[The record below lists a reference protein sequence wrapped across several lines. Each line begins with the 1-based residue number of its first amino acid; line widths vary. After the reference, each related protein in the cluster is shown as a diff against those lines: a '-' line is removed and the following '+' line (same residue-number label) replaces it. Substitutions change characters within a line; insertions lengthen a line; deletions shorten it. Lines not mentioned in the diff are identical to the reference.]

1 MLEQELELGSHDRL
15 DGAGGSSGLLAA
27 ASRKLLGERLHPVGD
42 ERLDQLGLAREVV
55 VDGALGHA
63 RAIDDLVD
71 GGVGEPP
78 LADELHRGVE
88 QLPLR
93 RV

>member
-1 MLEQELELGSHDRL
+1 M
-15 DGAGGSSGLLAA
+15 APAGSSGLLVGGFSEAV
-27 ASRKLLGERLHPVGD
+27 GERLHPVGD
-42 ERLDQLGLAREVV
+42 ERLDQLGLAGEVV
-55 VDGALGHA
+55 VDGALGHS

-71 GGVGEPP
+71 GGVGESPF
-78 LADELHRGVE
+78 ADEIHRGVE